1 LADAGSE
8 DDLDQLIRR
17 VDPDRWLTSR
27 FIADPAARADVIA
40 LYAFD
45 HELARA
51 LRAASTP
58 LLAEIRL
65 TWWREVLDQIF
76 ADGAPRRHP
85 VAEAL
90 AGAVRRRALRREP
103 LEAMIDG
110 QIETLDLA
118 RFDEATA
125 IAWADAVEGSAAGL
139 AATILDPASPSAP
152 AEAAGRVW
160 GLALLRRSGRADDD
174 VIRPSLRGSLGEAR
188 QMAKALSVAAMPA
201 ALPARLAR
209 FDLAGRQPGPL
220 AKQFNLVL
228 ATATG
233 RL

>member
-1 LADAGSE
+1 LAAADPD
-8 DDLDQLIRR
+8 DDLDALIRR

-51 LRAASTP
+51 PRAASTP

-65 TWWREVLDQIF
+65 TWWREVLDEIF
-76 ADGAPRRHP
+76 AGGAPRRHP

-90 AGAVRRRALRREP
+90 GEAVRRRELRRQP

-110 QIETLDLA
+110 QIEALDLIDPD
-118 RFDEATA
+118 RATA
-125 IAWADAVEGSAAGL
+125 LAWADAVQGSAASL
-139 AATILDPASPSAP
+139 AATILDPASPSEP
-152 AEAAGRVW
+152 AAVAGRAW
-160 GLALLRRSGRADDD
+160 GLALLRRSNRAGDA
-174 VIRPSLRGSLGEAR
+174 VVQPLLRSALGEAR
-188 QMAKALSVAAMPA
+188 RLAPTLSVAALPA

-209 FDLAGRQPGPL
+209 FDTVGRQPGPL
-220 AKQFNLVL
+220 AKRLSLIV

>member
-1 LADAGSE
+1 MSDDAE

-27 FIADPAARADVIA
+27 FIADRRARADVLA

-51 LRAASTP
+51 CRVASTA

-65 TWWREVLDQIF
+65 TWWREALDEIF
-76 ADGAPRRHP
+76 ADGPVRRHP

-90 AGAVRRRALRREP
+90 REAVRRHDLPREP

-110 QIETLDLA
+110 QIASLDIE
-118 RFDEATA
+118 FDAA
-125 IAWADAVEGSAAGL
+125 ASLAWADAVEGSLAVAA
-139 AATILDPASPSAP
+139 AHVLDPGC
-152 AEAAGRVW
+152 AERAALAGRAW
-160 GLALLRRSGRADDD
+160 GLALLLRSGRAPDALL
-174 VIRPSLRGSLGEAR
+174 RPMLASAIAEAR
-188 QMAKALSVAAMPA
+188 AHAAALSVAALPA

-209 FDLAGRQPGPL
+209 FDLAGRSPGPL
-220 AKQFNLVL
+220 RKQLSL
-228 ATATG
+228 IGASATG